1 MKFLL
6 KRIVNKVKL
15 LYFRLMKK
23 MVTLSLL
30 LLITTFYACKK
41 KDQRPPTD
49 DSSTNPPAALAPFK
63 IKIDGNEYSSTTLAI
78 QHTSGY
84 ISIQTVVGTDLKVGI
99 SIADSI
105 VPGTYSINSNSAFRV
120 THTDDNYA
128 TLYTSISGSVTIAS
142 HDKVNRKISGT
153 YSCLLSRIN
162 PASTKVI
169 NSAEFNITYP
179 L

>member
-1 MKFLL
+1 
-6 KRIVNKVKL
+6 
-15 LYFRLMKK
+15 MKK
-23 MVTLSLL
+23 IGFYFLVILL
-30 LLITTFYACKK
+30 VSCFSCKK
-41 KDQRPPTD
+41 KDQRPNTD
-49 DSSTNPPAALAPFK
+49 ENSNTTPAALAPFK
-63 IKIDGNEYSSTTLAI
+63 IKIDGSEYSSTTLTI
-78 QHTSGY
+78 QHNSGY
-84 ISIQTVVGTDLKVGI
+84 ITIETEVGTGLKVGI

-105 VPGTYSINSNSAFRV
+105 NVGTYSINSNSAFKV

-128 TLYTSISGSVTIAS
+128 TLFTSTSGSVTIVS

-169 NSAEFNITYP
+169 NAAEFNVSYP